1 MRNKKEIQI
10 QYKYKNNNNTNIDN
24 LFDKIVHNLKLPNK
38 ENLGINLRKSIKI
51 SPAKNTFPENIM
63 AGVFFIF
70 LLLRI
75 SQQHDI

>member
-10 QYKYKNNNNTNIDN
+10 QYKCKNNNNTNIDN

-51 SPAKNTFPENIM
+51 SSAKNTFPENIM
-63 AGVFFIF
+63 AGFFFYIF
-70 LLLRI
+70 AFKNFTAT
-75 SQQHDI
+75 